1 MSNLIDALTLAVIA
15 EETEN
20 VLQSHLEYHYQ
31 QSFSMSD
38 FRQKLVTYVMS
49 RIYNTYPVIEDVK
62 PVSKPKFVC
71 YYSQQKIQ
79 IQTLIHQGIQH
90 ILQQK
95 LDWAS
100 HHISEEVELGYAPS
114 HWFG

>member
-1 MSNLIDALTLAVIA
+1 MSKLIDALTLALVA

-20 VLQSHLEYHYQ
+20 VLQIYLDYHYHQ
-31 QSFSMSD
+31 NFAISD
-38 FRQKLVTYVMS
+38 FRQKLVAYVMS
-49 RIYNTYPVIEDVK
+49 RLYNTYPVIEDGN
-62 PVSKPKFVC
+62 PVRRPKFVC
-71 YYSQQKIQ
+71 YYSQQKMQ
-79 IQTLIHQGIQH
+79 IETLIHQGIQY

-100 HHISEEVELGYAPS
+100 HHIPKEVDLGYAPS